1 MSSRKQR
8 LKLRRMEFDQ
18 KVAQSRISGEPKEE
32 KPKKKK
38 TSKGKK

>member
-18 KVAQSRISGEPKEE
+18 KVAESRIEKKEE